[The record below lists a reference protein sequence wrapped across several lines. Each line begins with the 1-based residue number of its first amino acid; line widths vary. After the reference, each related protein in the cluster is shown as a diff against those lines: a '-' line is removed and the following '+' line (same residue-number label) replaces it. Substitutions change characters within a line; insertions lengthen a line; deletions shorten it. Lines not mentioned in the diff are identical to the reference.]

1 LQKKIMNTL
10 PISAPTAL
18 SDSANEGEP
27 GFVPQAPIERP
38 VRRQRFSPKS
48 SVPVW
53 LRIHAKESPVRNDQS
68 AVHGLK
74 LSSVHELGMLFMSIL
89 GEIFLTDKDSET
101 YYRLT
106 GAQKKI
112 ILFLALKG
120 PQRMGEVADLISS
133 SMPAASAVIDRLES
147 MNLVNR
153 RRDTEDRRVV
163 MVELTDAG
171 RAVYL
176 EMNRVREE
184 RLNRLFDSMP
194 DSNRIE
200 FAASLERALELA
212 LRAAKSAAAEAEG
225 AKTP

>member
-1 LQKKIMNTL
+1 
-10 PISAPTAL
+10 
-18 SDSANEGEP
+18 
-27 GFVPQAPIERP
+27 
-38 VRRQRFSPKS
+38 
-48 SVPVW
+48 
-53 LRIHAKESPVRNDQS
+53 
-68 AVHGLK
+68 
-74 LSSVHELGMLFMSIL
+74 MLFMSIL

-120 PQRMGEVADLISS
+120 TQRMGEVADLISS

-225 AKTP
+225 VKTP